1 MATTAQRLAEY
12 EDLYRQAQGYDP
24 NKFQNE
30 FEKEYNEKV
39 NYNKDLIDQQ
49 SSALGELQTVAPT
62 LREKYMNT
70 LISDPTAQM
79 ALIAQARQAPIT
91 QWSTA
96 SNLLNARGQRYQD
109 ILGKALGGYQTSA
122 QQANTAAENAWR
134 LYQDALQQDQ
144 FNRQLAASKTPAP
157 TGPNLEDLL
166 AKYLDTGGQDMGGVD
181 DGLDI
186 EVPGKK
192 PSWTTKLV
200 KNAAAP
206 LSSKT
211 PDWLAKTI
219 PGTLINLVGNLIG
232 NTQVPKRQNQSFLD
246 KLFNR

>member
-1 MATTAQRLAEY
+1 MCIRDRCGGGAKGDKL
-12 EDLYRQAQGYDP
+12 
-24 NKFQNE
+24 
-30 FEKEYNEKV
+30 KV
-39 NYNKDLIDQQ
+39 
-49 SSALGELQTVAPT
+49 GMVT
-62 LREKYMNT
+62 
-70 LISDPTAQM
+70 
-79 ALIAQARQAPIT
+79 
-91 QWSTA
+91 
-96 SNLLNARGQRYQD
+96 
-109 ILGKALGGYQTSA
+109 
-122 QQANTAAENAWR
+122 
-134 LYQDALQQDQ
+134 
-144 FNRQLAASKTPAP
+144 
-157 TGPNLEDLL
+157 
-166 AKYLDTGGQDMGGVD
+166 DMGGVD

-192 PSWTTKLV
+192 PSWTTTLV